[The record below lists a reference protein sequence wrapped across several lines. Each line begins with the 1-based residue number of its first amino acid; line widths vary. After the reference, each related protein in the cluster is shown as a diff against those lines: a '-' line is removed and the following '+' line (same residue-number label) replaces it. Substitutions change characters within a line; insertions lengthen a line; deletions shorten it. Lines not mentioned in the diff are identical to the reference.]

1 MPSSRY
7 CCITNSKGQRK
18 DEIKNPFPFYLGT
31 SSLLSMVVIGY
42 DRYSVIVNGYSG
54 RRITPFSAFL
64 GILSIWLYSCV
75 VCCPPFIGWGG
86 YMLEG
91 LFMTCSYDYLSED
104 WNRKSFILYAFIFNY
119 CFPMLIVIFFYTQIV
134 RAVVVHES
142 ALKSQAKK
150 MNVESLRSNE
160 VFVLLLPPQRKFSCQ
175 IIKVSKQNVI

>member
-1 MPSSRY
+1 
-7 CCITNSKGQRK
+7 
-18 DEIKNPFPFYLGT
+18 
-31 SSLLSMVVIGY
+31 MVVIGY
-42 DRYSVIVNGYSG
+42 DRYRVIVKGFSG
-54 RRITPFSAFL
+54 RRITPVSAFL
-64 GILSIWLYSCV
+64 GIVSIWLYSCV

-119 CFPMLIVIFFYTQIV
+119 CFPLLIVIFYYTQIV

-160 VFVLLLPPQRKFSCQ
+160 VFILLLSPYKKIFMANHYGFQAKCHINISFLQ
-175 IIKVSKQNVI
+175 VDQFK

>member
-1 MPSSRY
+1 
-7 CCITNSKGQRK
+7 
-18 DEIKNPFPFYLGT
+18 
-31 SSLLSMVVIGY
+31 
-42 DRYSVIVNGYSG
+42 
-54 RRITPFSAFL
+54 
-64 GILSIWLYSCV
+64 
-75 VCCPPFIGWGG
+75 
-86 YMLEG
+86 MLEG

-175 IIKVSKQNVI
+175 IIKASKQNVI